1 MMKTKDITLIAILV
15 AILFVQEQ
23 VMNVLPNISLTT
35 LLIVLY
41 TKLFPFKTTVFMIIV
56 YVILDNLV
64 WGSLSLLYTP
74 SMLVGW
80 LLIPILFNTVF
91 KRMHKPLHLACF
103 GLVFGF
109 LYGWIMMPA
118 SLLLLEVEFIPYL
131 LADLWFQVIMATFNF
146 LTILWLYEPLYDRLN
161 GIIHHNY

>member
-1 MMKTKDITLIAILV
+1 MKTNEITLIAILV

-23 VMNVLPNISLTT
+23 IMNVLPNISLTT

-41 TKLFPFKTTVFMIIV
+41 SKLFPLKTTTFMIIV

-74 SMLVGW
+74 SMLIGW
-80 LLIPILFNTVF
+80 LLIPILLNNVF
-91 KRMHKPLHLACF
+91 KHMNKPIQLACF

-118 SLLLLEVEFIPYL
+118 SLLILDVPFIPYL
-131 LADLWFQVIMATFNF
+131 LADLWFEGIMATFNF
-146 LTILWLYEPLYDRLN
+146 LTILWLYEPLYMRLKN
-161 GIIHHNY
+161 IIRPAY